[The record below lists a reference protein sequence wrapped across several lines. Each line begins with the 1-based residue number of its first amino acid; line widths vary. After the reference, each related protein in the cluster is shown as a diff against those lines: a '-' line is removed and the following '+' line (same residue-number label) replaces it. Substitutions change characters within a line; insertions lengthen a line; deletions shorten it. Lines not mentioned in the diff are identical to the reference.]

1 MKNKYYLYLLL
12 SFFSFFLPFISSFS
26 LSLAYNNNTNSYN
39 ITLLNLPLYFI
50 ENKGQI
56 KEKIDNEEIKY
67 YLNLPNQNILFTE
80 NSVYLT
86 YYLKDN
92 KVKTIKLSL
101 NNKNKTK
108 IIPLKKQEGKVNY
121 FIGNNK
127 ENWKTNIDIYEAIIY
142 KNVYDN
148 VDIKFF
154 TDKHKKLKYDII
166 INPPIDIEKIEKE
179 IKLTYYHLDDLY
191 INKENNNLEGIVITN
206 EKTKEK
212 TIILNQEKP
221 LIYQQENENKKQE
234 IKGQF
239 NIIEKDKKNKKYT
252 FSFKIDENDINKI
265 DKNKKL
271 IIDPP
276 IVTLYYSTYLG
287 GSNNDYAN
295 SITVDNSGYIYIT
308 GHTLS
313 NNFPTSS
320 AFQGS
325 LAGSNDAFVTKFST
339 SGNSLI
345 FSTYLGGSN
354 GDSANSITVDNLG
367 YIYITGHT
375 LSNNFPTSSAFQGSL
390 AGLSDAFVTKFST
403 SGNSLIFS
411 TYLGGSNNDS
421 ANSITVDNS
430 GYIYIT
436 GVTFSTNFPTSSAFQ
451 GSLAGF
457 SDAFVT
463 KFSTS
468 GNSLIFSTY
477 LGGSS
482 SDYTRSITVD
492 NSGYVYITG
501 YTLSTNFPTS
511 SAFQGSLAGSDD
523 AFVTK
528 FSTSGNSLIFST
540 YLGGSSSDY
549 TRSITVDNSGYVY
562 ITGYTL
568 STNFPTSSAFQGSL
582 AGFSDAFVTKFS
594 TSGNSLIF
602 STYLGGSNGDF
613 ANSITVDN
621 SGYVYITGITRSNNF
636 PLKNPYQNTNQGNY
650 DIFISKLSEIR
661 VQFTSSTVSN
671 PESINTYLIEIS
683 LPSTS
688 TEDIQVNYSIIG
700 GTATVGQDYTLSP
713 VSLIIP
719 AGSTTTYLP
728 INIINDDIDEPD
740 ETIILSIFSPTNA
753 LLGENTTFTYIILD
767 DDLPSSPSSLSNN
780 YVSGSNIYFQVKNL
794 IEKNNKK
801 QAEKLIKEYLH
812 LFKKEKLLKEYP
824 NLFIPQELTFIFTI
838 TGDIKNIE
846 NIENIEEIIK
856 EVKEVK
862 EKQETKKIIKTT
874 NKYIT
879 LKQKLNSHPLKN
891 YFINNCQSF
900 KKTLKINTK
909 DKEVKCLKI
918 ILNLDKETEIKG
930 QINKE
935 NNIFDNKT
943 RLSLIKF
950 QRKYNIKEERGI
962 VGSKTR
968 RILNEILSE
977 IRR

>member
-1 MKNKYYLYLLL
+1 MKNKYYLYLFLY
-12 SFFSFFLPFISSFS
+12 FFSFFLPFISSFS
-26 LSLAYNNNTNSYN
+26 LSLAYNNNTNSSN

-127 ENWKTNIDIYEAIIY
+127 ENWKTDIDIYEAIIY

-166 INPPIDIEKIEKE
+166 INPPINIEKIEKE

-221 LIYQQENENKKQE
+221 LIYQEKENENKKEE

-252 FSFKIDENDINKI
+252 FSFKINENDINKI

-287 GSNNDYAN
+287 GNSDDYA
-295 SITVDNSGYIYIT
+295 S
-308 GHTLS
+308 
-313 NNFPTSS
+313 
-320 AFQGS
+320 
-325 LAGSNDAFVTKFST
+325 
-339 SGNSLI
+339 
-345 FSTYLGGSN
+345 
-354 GDSANSITVDNLG
+354 SITVDNLG
-367 YIYITGHT
+367 YI
-375 LSNNFPTSSAFQGSL
+375 
-390 AGLSDAFVTKFST
+390 
-403 SGNSLIFS
+403 
-411 TYLGGSNNDS
+411 
-421 ANSITVDNS
+421 
-430 GYIYIT
+430 
-436 GVTFSTNFPTSSAFQ
+436 
-451 GSLAGF
+451 
-457 SDAFVT
+457 
-463 KFSTS
+463 
-468 GNSLIFSTY
+468 
-477 LGGSS
+477 
-482 SDYTRSITVD
+482 
-492 NSGYVYITG
+492 
-501 YTLSTNFPTS
+501 
-511 SAFQGSLAGSDD
+511 
-523 AFVTK
+523 
-528 FSTSGNSLIFST
+528 
-540 YLGGSSSDY
+540 
-549 TRSITVDNSGYVY
+549 Y

-602 STYLGGSNGDF
+602 STYLGGSGNDY

-621 SGYVYITGITRSNNF
+621 SGYIYITGGTLSINF
-636 PLKNPYQNTNQGNY
+636 PLKNPYQNTNQGGY

-683 LPSTS
+683 LSSTS

-700 GTATVGQDYTLSP
+700 GTATVGQDYTLLP

-824 NLFIPQELTFIFTI
+824 NLFTPQELTFIFTI
-838 TGDIKNIE
+838 TGDIK

-930 QINKE
+930 QVNKE

-968 RILNEILSE
+968 RILNEILNE

>member
-1 MKNKYYLYLLL
+1 MKNKYYLYLFLY
-12 SFFSFFLPFISSFS
+12 FFSFFLPFISSFS
-26 LSLAYNNNTNSYN
+26 LSLAYNNNTNSSN

-56 KEKIDNEEIKY
+56 KEKIDNEEIRY

-86 YYLKDN
+86 YYLENN

-127 ENWKTNIDIYEAIIY
+127 ENWKTDIDIYEAIIY

-221 LIYQQENENKKQE
+221 LIYQEKENENKKQK

-239 NIIEKDKKNKKYT
+239 NIIEKDEKNKKYI
-252 FSFKIDENDINKI
+252 FSFKINENDINKI

-287 GSNNDYAN
+287 GSGDDIAY

-308 GHTLS
+308 GYTFS
-313 NNFPTSS
+313 TNFPTSS

-325 LAGSNDAFVTKFST
+325 RAGSNDAFVTKFST

-354 GDSANSITVDNLG
+354 NDYANSITVDNSG

-375 LSNNFPTSSAFQGSL
+375 LSTNFPTSSEFQGSR
-390 AGLSDAFVTKFST
+390 AGSNDAFVTKFST

-411 TYLGGSNNDS
+411 TYLGGSNNDY

-430 GYIYIT
+430 GYVYIT
-436 GVTFSTNFPTSSAFQ
+436 GHTFSTNFPTSSAFQ
-451 GSLAGF
+451 GSFGGG
-457 SDAFVT
+457 SNDAFVT

-482 SDYTRSITVD
+482 DDYAYSITVD

-501 YTLSTNFPTS
+501 GTQLT
-511 SAFQGSLAGSDD
+511 D
-523 AFVTK
+523 
-528 FSTSGNSLIFST
+528 
-540 YLGGSSSDY
+540 
-549 TRSITVDNSGYVY
+549 
-562 ITGYTL
+562 
-568 STNFPTSSAFQGSL
+568 
-582 AGFSDAFVTKFS
+582 
-594 TSGNSLIF
+594 
-602 STYLGGSNGDF
+602 
-613 ANSITVDN
+613 
-621 SGYVYITGITRSNNF
+621 F
-636 PLKNPYQNTNQGNY
+636 PLKNHYQNTNQGGY

-700 GTATVGQDYTLSP
+700 GTATVG
-713 VSLIIP
+713 
-719 AGSTTTYLP
+719 
-728 INIINDDIDEPD
+728 
-740 ETIILSIFSPTNA
+740 
-753 LLGENTTFTYIILD
+753 
-767 DDLPSSPSSLSNN
+767 
-780 YVSGSNIYFQVKNL
+780 
-794 IEKNNKK
+794 
-801 QAEKLIKEYLH
+801 
-812 LFKKEKLLKEYP
+812 
-824 NLFIPQELTFIFTI
+824 
-838 TGDIKNIE
+838 
-846 NIENIEEIIK
+846 
-856 EVKEVK
+856 
-862 EKQETKKIIKTT
+862 
-874 NKYIT
+874 
-879 LKQKLNSHPLKN
+879 
-891 YFINNCQSF
+891 
-900 KKTLKINTK
+900 
-909 DKEVKCLKI
+909 
-918 ILNLDKETEIKG
+918 
-930 QINKE
+930 
-935 NNIFDNKT
+935 
-943 RLSLIKF
+943 
-950 QRKYNIKEERGI
+950 
-962 VGSKTR
+962 
-968 RILNEILSE
+968 
-977 IRR
+977 